1 LGLGNRSSKSVTAA
15 SSHLAGTGVLEPGTG
30 LAAGSIHDHPAA
42 GPINPRADRARQ
54 LHSGVAI
61 GSAGSADTKR
71 YVRDPDPSA
80 TRISFRALEEAG
92 IS

>member
-1 LGLGNRSSKSVTAA
+1 LVTEVRNQSPPHHRTWQARVFSSREQGWLLDRSTTIRWRD
-15 SSHLAGTGVLEPGTG
+15 LF
-30 LAAGSIHDHPAA
+30 
-42 GPINPRADRARQ
+42 NPRADRARQ